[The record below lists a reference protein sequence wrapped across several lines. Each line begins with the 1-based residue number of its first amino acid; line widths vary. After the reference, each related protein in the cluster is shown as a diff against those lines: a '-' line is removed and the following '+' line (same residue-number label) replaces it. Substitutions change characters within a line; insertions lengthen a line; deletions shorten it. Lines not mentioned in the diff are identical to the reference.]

1 MADWKNTLVK
11 ESVTISEAINILN
24 EVSLRIVLVVNSSMQ
39 LLGTITDGDIRRGL
53 ARHVRLS
60 DTVDEIMNKQPVTA
74 STGASREVVLGVM
87 RRHDILQVPIIDSEE
102 RVVKVEFLQDFT
114 HQDVLENP
122 VLVMAGGMGTRL
134 QPLTKDVPKPMLKVG
149 SKPILETIVV
159 QLVDAGFQNLFI
171 SVCYM
176 GEVIRRHFGNGQT
189 WGINIEYLEEDKPLG
204 TGGALK
210 LLPANISKAPL
221 LVMNGDILTKV
232 NFRRLLEY
240 HSEQKADLTIC
251 VRSYDFQVPYGVV
264 EIDKNRVKSLQEK
277 PIQSFFVNAGIYVVD
292 NEINLR
298 IKSNTAIDMPD
309 IINQHIDAGR
319 NISAF
324 PIHEYWL
331 DIGVMEQYKKAQ
343 RDIRKSVN

>member
-1 MADWKNTLVK
+1 
-11 ESVTISEAINILN
+11 
-24 EVSLRIVLVVNSSMQ
+24 
-39 LLGTITDGDIRRGL
+39 
-53 ARHVRLS
+53 
-60 DTVDEIMNKQPVTA
+60 MNKQPVTA